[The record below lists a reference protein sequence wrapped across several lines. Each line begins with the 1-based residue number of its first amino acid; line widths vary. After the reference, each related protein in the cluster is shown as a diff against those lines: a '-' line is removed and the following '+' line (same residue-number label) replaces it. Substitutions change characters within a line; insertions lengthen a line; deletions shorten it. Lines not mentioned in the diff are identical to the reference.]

1 MQHHQQ
7 QQDPQLQDAAAS
19 NVQALPDADLR
30 RRHGAIGK
38 ALLVWIGSGSF
49 LAAVAAYFLFSA
61 MGC

>member
-1 MQHHQQ
+1 MQQ
-7 QQDPQLQDAAAS
+7 QQDLTAQTPTSTVVAS
-19 NVQALPDADLR
+19 SPDADLR